1 MSQRSFT
8 SRAARPVLILG
19 VSAAILSLGLSA
31 CSKQKSGSPN
41 PSQGTPAPASSAA
54 APPASATAEGTPAP
68 ASPTSATAE
77 PITRPRAG
85 DCYQFPAT
93 DNSDDLT
100 IVSCNQPHDAET
112 FHAFE
117 FRGDQFPTDDELNQA
132 SDEICGLM
140 FEYYVGKPNSCKVV
154 VNHTIELTEEEK
166 AEARQRAVEQF
177 QREELSKIKSR
188 NAKPKKVE
196 TTEIVSQPSLFEF

>member
-41 PSQGTPAPASSAA
+41 PSQGTPAPA
-54 APPASATAEGTPAP
+54 ASAPA
-68 ASPTSATAE
+68 ASPSADTTS
-77 PITRPRAG
+77 RPRAG
-85 DCYQFPAT
+85 DCYQIST
-93 DNSDDLT
+93 TGGDELT

-117 FRGDQFPTDDELNQA
+117 FRGDQFPTDDELDQA

-140 FEYYVGKPNSCKVV
+140 FEYYVGKPVADSTLDYQWVGPDENVWAQGD
-154 VNHTIELTEEEK
+154 HI
-166 AEARQRAVEQF
+166 VECYAF
-177 QREELSKIKSR
+177 AKDGSKLNRSIWIS
-188 NAKPKKVE
+188 NM
-196 TTEIVSQPSLFEF
+196 

>member
-54 APPASATAEGTPAP
+54 APPASATAE
-68 ASPTSATAE
+68 

-117 FRGDQFPTDDELNQA
+117 FRGDQFPTDDELDQA

-140 FEYYVGKPNSCKVV
+140 FEYYVGKPVADSTLDYQWVGPNQELWAQGDHIVECYAFAKDDSKLKRSIWNS
-154 VNHTIELTEEEK
+154 NM
-166 AEARQRAVEQF
+166 
-177 QREELSKIKSR
+177 
-188 NAKPKKVE
+188 
-196 TTEIVSQPSLFEF
+196 

>member
-31 CSKQKSGSPN
+31 CSMSKSGSHK
-41 PSQGTPAPASSAA
+41 PSQGTPAPA
-54 APPASATAEGTPAP
+54 ASAPAASPAP
-68 ASPTSATAE
+68 AASAPAASPSADT
-77 PITRPRAG
+77 ISRPRAG
-85 DCYQFPAT
+85 DCYQFST
-93 DNSDDLT
+93 TGGDELT

-117 FRGDQFPTDDELNQA
+117 FRGDQFPTDDELDQA

-140 FEYYVGKPNSCKVV
+140 FEYYVGKPVADSTLDYQWVGPDENVWAQGDHIVECYAFAKDDSKLNRSIWNS
-154 VNHTIELTEEEK
+154 NM
-166 AEARQRAVEQF
+166 
-177 QREELSKIKSR
+177 
-188 NAKPKKVE
+188 
-196 TTEIVSQPSLFEF
+196 

>member
-54 APPASATAEGTPAP
+54 APQASATAEP
-68 ASPTSATAE
+68 TAE

-117 FRGDQFPTDDELNQA
+117 FRGDQFPTDDELDQA

-140 FEYYVGKPNSCKVV
+140 FEYYVGKPVADSTLDYEWVGPDQELWAQGDHIVECYAFAKDDSKLNRSIWNS
-154 VNHTIELTEEEK
+154 NM
-166 AEARQRAVEQF
+166 
-177 QREELSKIKSR
+177 
-188 NAKPKKVE
+188 
-196 TTEIVSQPSLFEF
+196 

>member
-19 VSAAILSLGLSA
+19 VSVAILSLGLSA

-41 PSQGTPAPASSAA
+41 PSQ
-54 APPASATAEGTPAP
+54 GTPAP

-140 FEYYVGKPNSCKVV
+140 FEYYVGKPVADSTLDYEWVGPDQELWAQGDHIVECYAFAKDDSKLNRSIWNS
-154 VNHTIELTEEEK
+154 NM
-166 AEARQRAVEQF
+166 
-177 QREELSKIKSR
+177 
-188 NAKPKKVE
+188 
-196 TTEIVSQPSLFEF
+196 

>member
-41 PSQGTPAPASSAA
+41 PSQ
-54 APPASATAEGTPAP
+54 GTPAP

-117 FRGDQFPTDDELNQA
+117 FRGDQFPTDDELDQA

-140 FEYYVGKPNSCKVV
+140 FEYYVGKPVADSTLDYEWVGPDQELWAQGDHIVECYAFAKDDSKLNRSIWNS
-154 VNHTIELTEEEK
+154 NM
-166 AEARQRAVEQF
+166 
-177 QREELSKIKSR
+177 
-188 NAKPKKVE
+188 
-196 TTEIVSQPSLFEF
+196 

>member
-41 PSQGTPAPASSAA
+41 PSQGTPAPAS
-54 APPASATAEGTPAP
+54 
-68 ASPTSATAE
+68 PTSATAE

-93 DNSDDLT
+93 DNSDDPT

-140 FEYYVGKPNSCKVV
+140 FEYYVGKPVADSTLDYEWVGPDQELWAQGDHIVECYAFAKDDSKLNRSIWNS
-154 VNHTIELTEEEK
+154 NM
-166 AEARQRAVEQF
+166 
-177 QREELSKIKSR
+177 
-188 NAKPKKVE
+188 
-196 TTEIVSQPSLFEF
+196 

>member
-19 VSAAILSLGLSA
+19 VSVAILSLGLSA

-41 PSQGTPAPASSAA
+41 PSNNAATPAPA
-54 APPASATAEGTPAP
+54 ASAPAATPAP
-68 ASPTSATAE
+68 AASAPAASPSADTTS
-77 PITRPRAG
+77 RPRAG

-117 FRGDQFPTDDELNQA
+117 FRGDQFPTDDELDQA
-132 SDEICGLM
+132 SDEICGLI
-140 FEYYVGKPNSCKVV
+140 FEYYVGKPVADSTLDYEWVGPNQELWAQGDHIVECYAFAKDDSKLTRSIWNS
-154 VNHTIELTEEEK
+154 NM
-166 AEARQRAVEQF
+166 
-177 QREELSKIKSR
+177 
-188 NAKPKKVE
+188 
-196 TTEIVSQPSLFEF
+196 

>member
-41 PSQGTPAPASSAA
+41 PSQ
-54 APPASATAEGTPAP
+54 GTPAP

-140 FEYYVGKPNSCKVV
+140 FEYYVGKPVADSTLDYEWVGPDQELWAQGDHIVECYAFAKDDSKLNRSIWNS
-154 VNHTIELTEEEK
+154 NM
-166 AEARQRAVEQF
+166 
-177 QREELSKIKSR
+177 
-188 NAKPKKVE
+188 
-196 TTEIVSQPSLFEF
+196 

>member
-54 APPASATAEGTPAP
+54 APQA
-68 ASPTSATAE
+68 SATAE

-117 FRGDQFPTDDELNQA
+117 FRGDQFPTDDELDQA

-140 FEYYVGKPNSCKVV
+140 FEYYVGKPVADSTLDYDWTGPDENVWAQGDRIVECYAFAKDDSKLNRSIWNS
-154 VNHTIELTEEEK
+154 NM
-166 AEARQRAVEQF
+166 
-177 QREELSKIKSR
+177 
-188 NAKPKKVE
+188 
-196 TTEIVSQPSLFEF
+196 

>member
-93 DNSDDLT
+93 DNSDDPT

-140 FEYYVGKPNSCKVV
+140 FEYYVGKPVADSTLDYDWTGPDEN
-154 VNHTIELTEEEK
+154 IW
-166 AEARQRAVEQF
+166 AQGDRIVECYAF
-177 QREELSKIKSR
+177 AKDGSKLNQSIWESGM
-188 NAKPKKVE
+188 
-196 TTEIVSQPSLFEF
+196 

>member
-41 PSQGTPAPASSAA
+41 PSQGTPASSAA

-140 FEYYVGKPNSCKVV
+140 FEYYVGKPVADSTLDYEWVGPDQELWAQGDHIVECYAFAKDDSKLNRSIWNS
-154 VNHTIELTEEEK
+154 NM
-166 AEARQRAVEQF
+166 
-177 QREELSKIKSR
+177 
-188 NAKPKKVE
+188 
-196 TTEIVSQPSLFEF
+196 

>member
-54 APPASATAEGTPAP
+54 APP
-68 ASPTSATAE
+68 TSAAAE

-85 DCYQFPAT
+85 DCYQFPAN

-117 FRGDQFPTDDELNQA
+117 FRGDQFPTDDELDQA

-140 FEYYVGKPNSCKVV
+140 FEYYVGKPVADSTLDYQWVGPNQELWAQGDHIVECYAFAKDDSKLKRSIWNS
-154 VNHTIELTEEEK
+154 NM
-166 AEARQRAVEQF
+166 
-177 QREELSKIKSR
+177 
-188 NAKPKKVE
+188 
-196 TTEIVSQPSLFEF
+196 

>member
-140 FEYYVGKPNSCKVV
+140 FEYYVGKPVADSTLDYDWILPSSQTWAKGDHTVQCYVLTKDGSKLIGPARNS
-154 VNHTIELTEEEK
+154 NM
-166 AEARQRAVEQF
+166 
-177 QREELSKIKSR
+177 
-188 NAKPKKVE
+188 
-196 TTEIVSQPSLFEF
+196 